1 MIPADIHRNVKLRI
15 GVGFVRK
22 FLDIMLAP
30 LMVIHF
36 SHLYGAATAG
46 LMTFAIAV
54 AVVGCTFIGG
64 HMSDTLGRRPTL
76 LLGEIGSAAA
86 LFLLALA
93 NSPWWHSGTVTFC
106 CYLLSTSLFGIAV
119 PANDAMMVDIST
131 QKTREQ
137 IYTINYWS
145 INLAF
150 LLGSLVGGFA
160 FGAFFFQ
167 LLLGAAVLAGVIA
180 LITLVA
186 ISETAPSN
194 RTGTARGPRARGWLR
209 SLLGGYTTA
218 LRDSVLARL
227 VLSALLIRSVEIQ
240 ISYYIAVR
248 LSTDFERQ
256 QLLSFGPW
264 RPTVD
269 GVEML
274 GILRAANTLIVVC
287 LALFAAWLFGRLSD
301 RQRIFGGIVLFTAGY
316 MVWGASNAPW
326 LLLAAAVVL
335 TVGEIMSVPIRQVL
349 LADLV
354 PADDR
359 SRYMAVYQINV
370 QLGMVV
376 ASLCL
381 ALGVLI
387 PAVGMSLLFGLFGLG
402 ALLIYWSLFRERDA
416 RAAVPQPAAV
426 QENTQQ
432 T

>member
-1 MIPADIHRNVKLRI
+1 MITADVHRNLKLRI

-46 LMTFAIAV
+46 LMTLSIAV
-54 AVVGCTFIGG
+54 AVVGCTFVGG

-76 LLGEIGSAAA
+76 LVGETGSAAA
-86 LFLLALA
+86 LVLLALA
-93 NSPWWHSGTVTFC
+93 NSPWWHSGTATFC

-119 PANDAMMVDIST
+119 PANDAMMVDVST
-131 QKTREQ
+131 QETRAQ

-150 LLGSLVGGFA
+150 LMGSLVGGFVY
-160 FGAFFFQ
+160 GRYFFY
-167 LLLGAAVLAGVIA
+167 LLAGAAVLASVIA
-180 LITLVA
+180 LVTLVA
-186 ISETAPSN
+186 ISETAP
-194 RTGTARGPRARGWLR
+194 RGHTAAGGDRGWLKT
-209 SLLGGYTTA
+209 LLDGYMA
-218 LRDSVLARL
+218 AVRDSVLARL
-227 VLSALLIRSVEIQ
+227 ILSALLIRSIEIQ

-248 LSTDFERQ
+248 LSDDFGRR
-256 QLLSFGPW
+256 QLLAVGGW

-287 LALFAAWLFGRLSD
+287 LALFAAWLFRRLSD
-301 RQRIFGGIVLFTAGY
+301 RQRIFGGIGLFTAGY

-335 TVGEIMSVPIRQVL
+335 TIGEIMSVPIRQVL

-354 PADDR
+354 PVEDR

-370 QLGMVV
+370 QLGMIVG
-376 ASLCL
+376 SLCVTI
-381 ALGVLI
+381 GVLV
-387 PAVGMSLLFGLFGLG
+387 PAVGMSVLFGVFGAG
-402 ALLIYWSLFRERDA
+402 AMLLYRSLFRVRDA
-416 RAAVPQPAAV
+416 QAAAQPALVA
-426 QENTQQ
+426 QESAQQ

>member
-1 MIPADIHRNVKLRI
+1 MITADVHRNLKLRI

-46 LMTFAIAV
+46 LMTLAIAV
-54 AVVGCTFIGG
+54 AVVGCAFVGG

-86 LFLLALA
+86 LVLLALA

-131 QKTREQ
+131 PETRAQ

-145 INLAF
+145 INVAF
-150 LLGSLVGGFA
+150 LLGSLTGGFA
-160 FGAFFFQ
+160 FGGYFFY
-167 LLLGAAVLAGVIA
+167 LLAGAAVLASLIA
-180 LITLVA
+180 LVTLVA
-186 ISETAPSN
+186 ISETAP
-194 RTGTARGPRARGWLR
+194 RGRAGEVQGRGWLKT
-209 SLLGGYTTA
+209 LLGGYMTA

-248 LSTDFERQ
+248 LSKEFGRQ
-256 QLLSFGPW
+256 QLLDTGPW
-264 RPTVD
+264 RPTVN

-301 RQRIFGGIVLFTAGY
+301 RQRIFGGIALFTAGY

-326 LLLAAAVVL
+326 LLLVAAVVL

-354 PADDR
+354 PAEDR

-370 QLGMVV
+370 QLGMIV

-381 ALGVLI
+381 AVGVLV
-387 PAVGMSLLFGLFGLG
+387 PAVGMSVLFGLFGVG
-402 ALLIYWSLFRERDA
+402 AMALYWSLFRERDA
-416 RAAVPQPAAV
+416 RAAAAPQAV
-426 QENTQQ
+426 VARESA
-432 T
+432 

>member
-1 MIPADIHRNVKLRI
+1 
-15 GVGFVRK
+15 
-22 FLDIMLAP
+22 
-30 LMVIHF
+30 
-36 SHLYGAATAG
+36 
-46 LMTFAIAV
+46 
-54 AVVGCTFIGG
+54 
-64 HMSDTLGRRPTL
+64 
-76 LLGEIGSAAA
+76 
-86 LFLLALA
+86 
-93 NSPWWHSGTVTFC
+93 
-106 CYLLSTSLFGIAV
+106 
-119 PANDAMMVDIST
+119 MMVDIST
-131 QKTREQ
+131 PKTREQ

-167 LLLGAAVLAGVIA
+167 LLLGAAVLVSVIA

-186 ISETAPSN
+186 ISETAPSD
-194 RTGTARGPRARGWLR
+194 RTGTARDPRAREQAQVAAGRLHDGAAR
-209 SLLGGYTTA
+209 QRPGPPGPVRPA
-218 LRDSVLARL
+218 DPQRRDPDL
-227 VLSALLIRSVEIQ
+227 VLHRRTPQ
-240 ISYYIAVR
+240 H
-248 LSTDFERQ
+248 
-256 QLLSFGPW
+256 G
-264 RPTVD
+264 
-269 GVEML
+269 
-274 GILRAANTLIVVC
+274 LRAAAVAELRAV
-287 LALFAAWLFGRLSD
+287 AADRRRCRDARHPAGGEHPHRGLSGTVRRVAVRPASSD

-387 PAVGMSLLFGLFGLG
+387 PAVGMSLLFGLFGVG

>member
-1 MIPADIHRNVKLRI
+1 MITADVHRNLKLRI

-46 LMTFAIAV
+46 LLTLSIAV
-54 AVVGCTFIGG
+54 AVVGCTFVGG

-76 LLGEIGSAAA
+76 LVGETGSAAA
-86 LFLLALA
+86 LVLLALA
-93 NSPWWHSGTVTFC
+93 NSPWWHSGTATFC

-119 PANDAMMVDIST
+119 PANDAMMVDVST
-131 QKTREQ
+131 QETRAQ

-150 LLGSLVGGFA
+150 LMGSLVGGFVY
-160 FGAFFFQ
+160 GRYFFY
-167 LLLGAAVLAGVIA
+167 LLAGAAVLASVIA
-180 LITLVA
+180 LVTLVA
-186 ISETAPSN
+186 ISETAP
-194 RTGTARGPRARGWLR
+194 RGHTAAAQDRGWLKT
-209 SLLGGYTTA
+209 LLNGYTAA

-227 VLSALLIRSVEIQ
+227 ILSALLIRSIEIQ

-248 LSTDFERQ
+248 LSDDFGRQ
-256 QLLSFGPW
+256 QLLAVGGW

-287 LALFAAWLFGRLSD
+287 LALFAAWLFRRLSD
-301 RQRIFGGIVLFTAGY
+301 RQRIFGGIGLFTAGY

-335 TVGEIMSVPIRQVL
+335 TIGEIMSVPIRQVL

-354 PADDR
+354 PAGDR

-370 QLGMVV
+370 QLGMIVG
-376 ASLCL
+376 SLCVTI
-381 ALGVLI
+381 GVLI
-387 PAVGMSLLFGLFGLG
+387 PAAGMSVLFGVFGAG
-402 ALLIYWSLFRERDA
+402 AMLLYRSLFRVRDA
-416 RAAVPQPAAV
+416 QAAAEPVLVAQESAQP
-426 QENTQQ
+426 
-432 T
+432 

>member
-1 MIPADIHRNVKLRI
+1 MITADVHRNLKLRI

-46 LMTFAIAV
+46 LMTLSIAV
-54 AVVGCTFIGG
+54 AVVGCTFVGG

-76 LLGEIGSAAA
+76 LVGETGSAAA
-86 LFLLALA
+86 LVLLALA
-93 NSPWWHSGTVTFC
+93 NSPWWHSGTATFC

-119 PANDAMMVDIST
+119 PANDAMMVDVST
-131 QKTREQ
+131 QETRAQ

-150 LLGSLVGGFA
+150 LMGSLVGGFVY
-160 FGAFFFQ
+160 GRYFFY
-167 LLLGAAVLAGVIA
+167 LLAGAAVLASVIA
-180 LITLVA
+180 LVTLVA
-186 ISETAPSN
+186 ISETAP
-194 RTGTARGPRARGWLR
+194 RGHTAAVQDRGWLKT
-209 SLLGGYTTA
+209 LLDGYTA
-218 LRDSVLARL
+218 AVRDSVLARL
-227 VLSALLIRSVEIQ
+227 ILSALLIRSIEIQ

-248 LSTDFERQ
+248 LSDDFGRQ
-256 QLLSFGPW
+256 RLLAVGGW

-287 LALFAAWLFGRLSD
+287 LALFAAWLFRRLSD
-301 RQRIFGGIVLFTAGY
+301 RQRIFGGIGLFTAGY

-335 TVGEIMSVPIRQVL
+335 TIGEIMSVPIRQVL

-354 PADDR
+354 PAEDR
-359 SRYMAVYQINV
+359 SRYMAAYQINV
-370 QLGMVV
+370 QLGMIVG
-376 ASLCL
+376 SLCVTI
-381 ALGVLI
+381 GVLV
-387 PAVGMSLLFGLFGLG
+387 PAAGMSVLFGVFGAG
-402 ALLIYWSLFRERDA
+402 AMLLYRSLFRVRDA
-416 RAAVPQPAAV
+416 QAAAPPALVAQESAQQP
-426 QENTQQ
+426 
-432 T
+432 

>member
-1 MIPADIHRNVKLRI
+1 MITADVHRNLKLRI

-30 LMVIHF
+30 LMVIQF
-36 SHLYGAATAG
+36 ARLYGAATAG
-46 LMTFAIAV
+46 LMTLTIAV

-64 HMSDTLGRRPTL
+64 HLSDTRGRRPTL

-86 LFLLALA
+86 LALLALA
-93 NSPWWHSGTVTFC
+93 NSPWWHSGTATFC

-131 QKTREQ
+131 PKTRAQ

-145 INLAF
+145 INVAF
-150 LLGSLVGGFA
+150 LLGSLVGGFV
-160 FGAFFFQ
+160 FGRFFFY
-167 LLLGAAVLAGVIA
+167 LLVGAAVLASIIA
-180 LITLVA
+180 LITVIA
-186 ISETAPSN
+186 ISETAPGGSH
-194 RTGTARGPRARGWLR
+194 TDEVHSRGWLKT
-209 SLLGGYTTA
+209 LLGGYTTV
-218 LRDSVLARL
+218 LRDSILARL

-248 LSTDFERQ
+248 LSSDFGRQ
-256 QLLSFGPW
+256 QLLDIGGW
-264 RPTVD
+264 RPTVN

-287 LALFAAWLFGRLSD
+287 LALFAGWLFGRLSD
-301 RQRIFGGIVLFTAGY
+301 RQRIFGGIALFTAGY

-335 TVGEIMSVPIRQVL
+335 TIGEIMSVPIRQVL

-354 PADDR
+354 PAEDR

-370 QLGMVV
+370 QLGMIV
-376 ASLCL
+376 ASLCVTI
-381 ALGVLI
+381 GVLI
-387 PAVGMSLLFGLFGLG
+387 PAAGMSALFGLFGIG
-402 ALLIYWSLFRERDA
+402 AMLLYRSLFRERDA
-416 RAAVPQPAAV
+416 RAA
-426 QENTQQ
+426 TQQ
-432 T
+432 AVTGQESAQKP